1 MAAARSRRSSIRLTR
16 TAPGE
21 VILPGGGSFVQNGGR
36 PRPLAHT
43 QTKGDSMG
51 IGDSVNDAIN
61 KGKDFLEQNK
71 DNIEGALKSEQ
82 AEGISDKVLD
92 GLSDLAKKI
101 APDAADKIDE
111 VRDNVDKNIGN
122 E

>member
-1 MAAARSRRSSIRLTR
+1 
-16 TAPGE
+16 
-21 VILPGGGSFVQNGGR
+21 
-36 PRPLAHT
+36 
-43 QTKGDSMG
+43 MG
-51 IGDSVNDAIN
+51 IEDLAKQAGDFA
-61 KGKDFLEQNK
+61 K
-71 DNIEGALKSEQ
+71 DNADKIQEALKSEQ

-111 VRDNVDKNIGN
+111 VRDNVDKSVGN

>member
-1 MAAARSRRSSIRLTR
+1 
-16 TAPGE
+16 
-21 VILPGGGSFVQNGGR
+21 
-36 PRPLAHT
+36 
-43 QTKGDSMG
+43 MG

-101 APDAADKIDE
+101 APNAADKIDE
-111 VRDNVDKNIGN
+111 VRDNVDKSIGN